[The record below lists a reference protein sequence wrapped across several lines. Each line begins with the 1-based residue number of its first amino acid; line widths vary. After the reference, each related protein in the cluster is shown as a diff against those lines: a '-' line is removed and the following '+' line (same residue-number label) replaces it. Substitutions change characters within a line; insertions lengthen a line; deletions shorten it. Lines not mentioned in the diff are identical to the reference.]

1 MNPAGRF
8 DLKRLCA
15 GISYNIAILLS
26 FDRGNMIMSDDLD
39 LRSIDLSRVSMT
51 EKDIL
56 EGKKSR
62 IPIPVA
68 SVDHIKHYNGKVSP
82 WNPPNEVPT
91 YWMDTSL
98 SSPSL
103 SLFLRVA
110 VTLLLA

>member
-39 LRSIDLSRVSMT
+39 LRSIDLSSRVSMT
-51 EKDIL
+51 EKDIS
-56 EGKKSR
+56 EGKESR

-82 WNPPNEVPT
+82 WKPPNEVPI
-91 YWMDTSL
+91 
-98 SSPSL
+98 
-103 SLFLRVA
+103 LRTGWIPHSVA
-110 VTLLLA
+110 QVCLCL